1 MSELD
6 RRDILGATGAL
17 ILGSTASAAQAA
29 MPTDEAYWAKIASQ
43 YDVTHD
49 VIQLENGM
57 WGMMPKPVQEAYR
70 RHSERINRNN
80 SYYARRL
87 YEDDIEKVRAH
98 AARDLGV
105 HVDEIAFARGATEA
119 LMTLIVGYNRLKP
132 GDAVLYA
139 DLDYESTQAAFRQ
152 LQARRGVDVVAIDL
166 PEPATHQNLIDAYD
180 AALKANPRV
189 RLMLLTHVSHRT
201 GLVLPVAEITA
212 LAKSRGV
219 DVILDSAHAWGQLD
233 FKLPDTGAD
242 FIGLTC
248 QKWIGSPMGV
258 GIFYVKKARQDA
270 LDDGWGIASLEPGD
284 IRRKIQTGTTNMAAF
299 LALDDALTFHEQIGA
314 AAKEARLRHLRDRWA
329 EPLRGRIE
337 ILTPTDP
344 RLTGAITSFRLKGKT
359 SVEDNRQLAETLL
372 RRFNIFTVERTGVAK
387 GACIR
392 VSCALFTSPEQTDRL
407 VAALASLA

>member
-1 MSELD
+1 MNEID
-6 RRDILGATGAL
+6 RRDLLGATGAL
-17 ILGSTASAAQAA
+17 ILGSAATASAAPL
-29 MPTDEAYWAKIASQ
+29 PTDEAYWAKIASE
-43 YDVTHD
+43 YDVTRD
-49 VIQLENGM
+49 VIQFENGM
-57 WGMMPKPVQEAYR
+57 WGMMPRPVMTAYR
-70 RHSERINRNN
+70 RHTERVNKDN
-80 SYYARRL
+80 SFYARRG
-87 YEDDIEKVRAH
+87 YEADLEKVRAH

-105 HVDEIAFARGATEA
+105 SVDEIAFTRGATEA
-119 LMTLIVGYNRLKP
+119 LMTLIGGYNRLKP

-139 DLDYESTQAAFRQ
+139 DLDYESTQSAFRQ
-152 LQARRGVDVVAIDL
+152 MKAKRGVDVVAIDL

-180 AALKANPRV
+180 AALKANPKV

-212 LAKSRGV
+212 LARSRGV

-233 FKLPDTGAD
+233 FKLPDTGAE

-258 GIFYVKKARQDA
+258 GIFYVKKSRQDA
-270 LDDGWGIASLEPGD
+270 LDDGWGMGSFEQGIG
-284 IRRKIQTGTTNMAAF
+284 RKLQTGTTNMAAF
-299 LALDDALTFHEQIGA
+299 LALDDALSFHEQIGA

-337 ILTPTDP
+337 ILTPSDP
-344 RLTGAITSFRLKGKT
+344 RLTGGITSFRLKGKT
-359 SVEDNRQLAETLL
+359 SDEDNRQLAETLL

-392 VSCALFTSPEQTDRL
+392 VSCALFTSPADTDRL
-407 VAALASLA
+407 VAALTALA